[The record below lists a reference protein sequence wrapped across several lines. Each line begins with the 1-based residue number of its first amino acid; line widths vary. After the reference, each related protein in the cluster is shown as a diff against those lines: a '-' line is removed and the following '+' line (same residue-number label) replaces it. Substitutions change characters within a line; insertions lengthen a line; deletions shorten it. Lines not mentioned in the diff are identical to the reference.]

1 MSYWTKV
8 IVFVLCA
15 FVTNVEFLH
24 AYESTLS
31 KNYQVIIES
40 EQNKHKLLHQYHD
53 GILEQ
58 TSKSVIL
65 NIPLSEVSKLRE
77 LGYKVL
83 PVPDKYIRTNKVT
96 KFLNKLKVSNSATT
110 NQNKQTSKQSSLVT
124 EKPPGIEG
132 FSCYSTVEETYE
144 AASQLADSYPD
155 FVQWK
160 SIGQSWDKVNG
171 QGGYDLNVLVLGAD
185 AERPNKPKLF
195 IHSAMHAREY
205 TTAALTLDF
214 AKYLANNQNVNADVN
229 WILDEHEIHVLFMM
243 NPDGR
248 KQAEAGLFWRKNAS
262 QFYCGVD
269 SDQRGVD
276 LNRNFSFR
284 WNSVEGG
291 SSPEECSP
299 TYRGPEPASE
309 PETQAVEAYV
319 RALFPDNRGDEDT
332 DAAPANTP
340 GLHLDIHSSG
350 GMVIWPWGNTTE
362 LAPNAVALQT
372 LGRKFAAF
380 NGYAPFQSVGLY
392 PTDGTSDNVSYGEL
406 GIAAITFE
414 LGNTFFEECKFY
426 QQEIM
431 PNNLEALL
439 YAAKT
444 VEAPY
449 LKPQGPELVNFRLEG
464 AGSEAVTPGT
474 LVTIKA
480 TASDEYFAY
489 NNGRFSRSE
498 EEDPLEVT
506 QLIQKVEYAIGQY
519 PQKEE
524 AVLFALEPVDG
535 AFDSGTEE
543 VSAILD
549 TKSLEE
555 GQYEIYARAQDSDG
569 NWGVM
574 SSSMFTIDADATQ
587 PNTPPSAKFS
597 YICQDLM
604 CQFDASDS
612 IDAQGIASYK
622 WHVNGGAPLHGKT
635 VYFPYRYTAEHK
647 VELEVIDTHSFSAK
661 SEQTISVLGVIAPT
675 AVLEY
680 MCEGLVCTFDASKSS
695 DEDGE
700 VVEYYW
706 YIDDLYIEQN
716 PEMKTLEYTFEA
728 MGDHRVV
735 AFIYDNDGEFDYTDD
750 TINVKEPTPA
760 VVPVTAVPEKKSSTG
775 GAVIW
780 LGLLLMFSAPLRKY
794 IRFRRAL

>member
-8 IVFVLCA
+8 VVFILYA
-15 FVTNVEFLH
+15 FLTNVNFLY
-24 AYESTLS
+24 AYENTPS
-31 KNYQVIIES
+31 KNYQIIIEK

-53 GILEQ
+53 AILEQ
-58 TSKSVIL
+58 TSKSVVL
-65 NIPLSEVSKLRE
+65 NLPLTEVHKLRK
-77 LGYKVL
+77 LGFKVL
-83 PVPDKYIRTNKVT
+83 PVPDKHLQTNKVAT
-96 KFLNKLKVSNSATT
+96 FLEKLKSSNSATMD
-110 NQNKQTSKQSSLVT
+110 QNKQIEKQSQLVT
-124 EKPPGIEG
+124 KKPPGIEG
-132 FSCYSTVEETYE
+132 FSCYSTVEETY
-144 AASQLADSYPD
+144 ATASQLADTYPD

-171 QGGYDLNVLVLGAD
+171 QGGYDLKVLVLGAD
-185 AERPNKPKLF
+185 AERPDKPKLF

-214 AKYLANNQNVNADVN
+214 AKYLANNQSSNADIN
-229 WILDEHEIHVLFMM
+229 WILNEHEIHVLFMM

-248 KQAEAGLFWRKNAS
+248 KQAEAGLFWRKNTS

-269 SDQRGVD
+269 SEQRGVD
-276 LNRNFSFR
+276 LNRNFTYR

-319 RALFPDNRGDEDT
+319 RSLFPDNRGDKDS
-332 DAAPANTP
+332 DAAPANTS

-362 LAPNAVALQT
+362 LAPNGTALQT

-426 QQEIM
+426 QQEIL

-449 LKPQGPELVNFRLEG
+449 LKPKGPELINFRLEG
-464 AGSEAVTPGT
+464 VSSAPVAPGM

-480 TASDEYFAY
+480 TVSDEYFAY
-489 NNGRFSRSE
+489 NNGRFNRSG
-498 EEDPLEVT
+498 EEDSLEIT
-506 QLIQKVEYAIGQY
+506 QLIQKVEYSIGKY
-519 PQKEE
+519 PEKEG
-524 AVLFALEPVDG
+524 AVVFTLEPVDG
-535 AFDSGTEE
+535 VFDSSVEE
-543 VSAILD
+543 VSGILD
-549 TKSLEE
+549 TKSFEN
-555 GQYEIYARAQDSDG
+555 GQYKIYARAQDSDG

-574 SSSMFTIDADATQ
+574 SSSILNIEAGAVQ
-587 PNTPPSAKFS
+587 VSTPPSAKFT
-597 YICQDLM
+597 YICKDLM
-604 CQFDASDS
+604 CQFDASES
-612 IDAQGIASYK
+612 ADAQGIASYK
-622 WHVNGGAPLHGKT
+622 WYINDGAPLHGKV
-635 VYFPYRYTAEHK
+635 VYFPYRYTTEHK
-647 VELEVIDTHSFSAK
+647 IELEVTDTHHFSANAK
-661 SEQTISVLGVIAPT
+661 QTIAVQGVIAPT

-680 MCEGLVCTFDASKSS
+680 ECDGLDCTFDASKSS
-695 DEDGE
+695 DEDGD
-700 VVEYYW
+700 VVEFYW
-706 YIDDLYIEQN
+706 YIDDLYIEQD
-716 PEMKTLEYTFEA
+716 PEMKTLEFTFETA
-728 MGDHRVV
+728 GDHRVV
-735 AFIYDNDGEFDYTDD
+735 AFIYDNDREFGFADD
-750 TINVKEPTPA
+750 TISVQEPTPA
-760 VVPVTAVPEKKSSTG
+760 VIPVTVVPEKKNSTG
-775 GAVIW
+775 GTVIW
-780 LGLLLMFSAPLRKY
+780 LSLILMFSITFRKH
-794 IRFRRAL
+794 RHAKTH